1 VTRVLAAAAFVFAC
15 VLASTSH
22 DAAGFDFDEV
32 MMIAMGFAGLAYVI
46 ADLKRERRLDQF
58 AVEIATRLGA
68 IESAT
73 GSHAP
78 HTIAER
84 VASIESALETFDPVD
99 MRERLRELEARAD
112 IKPWTA
118 TRRKDGKFARREEP
132 VASVG
137 EETKP

>member
-1 VTRVLAAAAFVFAC
+1 MIAFLVVLRVL
-15 VLASTSH
+15 
-22 DAAGFDFDEV
+22 GFDFDEI

-58 AVEIATRLGA
+58 AVA
-68 IESAT
+68 ICEDIGELKAAT

-84 VASIESALETFDPVD
+84 VASIESALETFDPMD

-112 IKPWTA
+112 FKPWTA

-132 VASVG
+132 VTPPP
-137 EETKP
+137 ECKPG